1 MKLEQKNKIRF
12 LIFAS
17 VLTLLFPYALFSQNN
32 SAFSRISINEGLS
45 QSTVRAILQDSEGY
59 MWFGTQDG
67 LNKYDGYDFT
77 IYKNDLDNPNTLSNN
92 EITSI
97 VEDNNG
103 NLWIG
108 TNGGGLNKFNKTT
121 KTFKHFKTN
130 SNQLNKLSNDFVF
143 SLLLDSKGFLWV
155 GTVGGGLNVIDLKTE
170 RVEVLNA
177 NLSEINRL
185 EVLAICED
193 KNGDIWVGT
202 NKGLSKLNIET
213 NQVVN
218 YKFQPNN
225 PDVLQNDYI
234 RALFKDSSGDLWV
247 GSYGGGLSKYDYEND
262 TYIQYQLSKKANKT
276 KVDSE
281 FITSIAEDDKGNL
294 WFGTW
299 GNGVKKFNK
308 KTKNITIYKNN
319 LDDLGSLS
327 YNTVWSVYVD
337 KSNLLWVGTFGAGL
351 NKLVLEDSKFNLYKR
366 QINNPNSISSNS
378 VRGIYE
384 DEKGIIWVGGYG
396 GLNKIDRGNNSIK
409 RYYGVNDVQIG
420 SVYSI
425 CPDEHDANILWIGSE
440 GSGLYKFNK
449 KTGNF
454 KSVLSEN
461 IKVTHIFSIQDDQE
475 GSLWLGAQSGFYR
488 FNKTTEEYFQILKD
502 SSAKVILANRYSV
515 CVFIDSKEAI
525 WVGTNGKGLIKYD
538 KDKKSFKEFEHKTD
552 HPNSISNNSIK
563 SIFEDDDGVLWI
575 GTNGGGLNKFIE
587 KEEKFIHYTEKD
599 GLANNVVYGIL
610 EDEEQH
616 LWLST
621 NKGVSKFDKT
631 NISFKNFTAD
641 DGLQSNEF
649 NTGSYFKSKSGEL
662 FFGGVKGLNTFFP
675 YKIKDNQ
682 FIPPI
687 VITSFKKF
695 DKEINYKQIL
705 SEKNKIN
712 LTHKD
717 NYISFEF
724 AALDYYAPE
733 HNKYAYKL
741 EGLDKDWIYSKTRR
755 FANYTNLDGGDYV
768 FKVKGANNDG
778 LWNETGISIPIYI
791 KPPFR
796 KTIWFIVLCGLSLM
810 VIVYGFFKIR
820 LNQVRLKTKNKYLR
834 KQNEEKIALLKEV
847 HHRMKNNLQMVNSLL
862 KFQSREIEDKKI
874 INMFKDAQNRVLSMS
889 LLHEKMYNSKDL
901 QHVNIEEHLTLLIT
915 DLIKSYALEKNI
927 NINIQI
933 ENVDLEIQTLVPLGL
948 IINEMITNSLKY
960 AFKDRDKGTITV
972 RLKQLDAKLQEL
984 IIGDDGEGYV
994 PEKKSEGLGT
1004 KLIQIFVKQ
1013 LNGTMT
1019 KLDQSGTFYKLV
1031 FEKIDIL

>member
-1 MKLEQKNKIRF
+1 MFIN
-12 LIFAS
+12 
-17 VLTLLFPYALFSQNN
+17 LLDVYAQSNDDFT
-32 SAFSRISINEGLS
+32 RISINDGLS

-67 LNKYDGYDFT
+67 LNKYDGYKFT
-77 IYKNDLDNPNTLSNN
+77 IYKKNLDNPNTLSNN
-92 EITSI
+92 EVTSI

-103 NLWIG
+103 DLWIG
-108 TNGGGLNKFNKTT
+108 TNGGGLNKFNK
-121 KTFKHFKTN
+121 KTETFIHFKTT
-130 SNQLNKLSNDFVF
+130 SIQLNKISNDFIF
-143 SLLLDSKGFLWV
+143 SLHIDSKGFLWI

-170 RVEVLNA
+170 RVEVLNE
-177 NLSEINRL
+177 NLSEISRL

-193 KNGDIWVGT
+193 KYGDVWVGT
-202 NKGLSKLNIET
+202 NKGLNKINIET
-213 NQVVN
+213 NQIVN

-225 PDVLQNDYI
+225 SEVLQNDYI
-234 RALFKDSSGDLWV
+234 RALFKDSYGDLGV

-262 TYIQYQLSKKANKT
+262 TFIQYQLSEKANKT

-281 FITSIAEDDKGNL
+281 FITSITEDKKGNL

-319 LDDLGSLS
+319 QGNLNTLS
-327 YNTVWSVYVD
+327 YNTVWDVCID

-351 NKLVLEDSKFNLYKR
+351 NRLALEENKFNLYKR

-384 DEKGIIWVGGYG
+384 DEKGILWVGGYS
-396 GLNKIDRGNNSIK
+396 GLNKIDRENNSIK
-409 RYYGVNDVQIG
+409 RYYGDDKIG

-425 CPDEHDANILWIGSE
+425 SPDEHDTNILWIGSE

-449 KTGNF
+449 KTKVF
-454 KSVLSEN
+454 KSMLSEDL
-461 IKVTHIFSIQDDQE
+461 KVTHVFSIQDDKD
-475 GSLWLGAQSGFYR
+475 GYLWLGAQSGFYS
-488 FNKTTEEYFQILKD
+488 FNKVTEEYSQILKD
-502 SSAKVILANRYSV
+502 YSAKVILANRYSV
-515 CVFIDSKEAI
+515 CVFIDRKGFV

-538 KDKKSFKEFEHKTD
+538 KVLKSFKEFEHKTD
-552 HPNSISNNSIK
+552 NPNSISNNSIK
-563 SIFEDDDGVLWI
+563 SIFEDNDGVLWI

-587 KEEKFIHYTEKD
+587 KKEQFIHYTEKC
-599 GLANNVVYGIL
+599 GLPNNVVYGIL
-610 EDEEQH
+610 EDKEKH

-621 NKGVSKFDKT
+621 NKGISKFDKN
-631 NISFKNFTAD
+631 NISFKSYTVD

-649 NTGSYFKSKSGEL
+649 NTGSYFKSKSGEM

-675 YKIKDNQ
+675 SQIKDNQ

-705 SEKNKIN
+705 SEKNIIN

-724 AALDYYAPE
+724 AALDYYSPE

-741 EGLDKDWIYSKTRR
+741 EGLDTDWIYSDTRR
-755 FANYTNLDGGDYV
+755 FANYTNLSGGDYV
-768 FKVKGANNDG
+768 FKVKGTNSDE
-778 LWNETGISIPIYI
+778 LWNETGVSVPIYI

-796 KTIWFIVLCGLSLM
+796 KTIWFIILCGLSLI
-810 VIVYGFFKIR
+810 VIVYGVFKIR
-820 LNQVRLKTKNKYLR
+820 LNQVRLKTKNKYLK
-834 KQNEEKIALLKEV
+834 KQNDEKIALLKEV

-862 KFQSREIEDKKI
+862 KFQSREIADEKV

-915 DLIKSYALEKNI
+915 DLVKSYALEKKI
-927 NINIQI
+927 ELNIQI

-960 AFKDRDKGTITV
+960 AFKDRDEGTITV
-972 RLKQLDAKLQEL
+972 HLKQLDAKLQEL

-994 PEKKSEGLGT
+994 PEKKHEGLGT

-1019 KLDQSGTFYKLV
+1019 KLDKSGAFYKLV
-1031 FEKIDIL
+1031 FEKID

>member
-1 MKLEQKNKIRF
+1 MELKQKYKINF

-17 VLTLLFPYALFSQNN
+17 VLTLLSPYVLFSQNN
-32 SAFSRISINEGLS
+32 SSFSRISINEGLS

-67 LNKYDGYDFT
+67 LNKYDGYNFT
-77 IYKNDLDNPNTLSNN
+77 VYKNDLEDLNSLSNN
-92 EITSI
+92 EVTSI
-97 VEDNNG
+97 VEDDHG

-121 KTFKHFKTN
+121 ETFTHFKADN
-130 SNQLNKLSNDFVF
+130 DKQSGISNDFIF
-143 SLLLDSKGFLWV
+143 SLHIDSKGFLWI
-155 GTVGGGLNVIDLKTE
+155 GTVGGGLNIINLKTE

-177 NLSEINRL
+177 NLSEISRL

-202 NKGLSKLNIET
+202 NKGLNKLNLVT

-225 PDVLQNDYI
+225 PKVLQNDYI

-262 TYIQYQLSKKANKT
+262 TFIQYQLSKIANKT

-281 FITSIAEDDKGNL
+281 FITSIAEDNKGNL
-294 WFGTW
+294 WFATW

-308 KTKNITIYKNN
+308 KTKNITIYNN
-319 LDDLGSLS
+319 NQDDLNSLS
-327 YNTVWSVYVD
+327 YNTIWSVYID
-337 KSNLLWVGTFGAGL
+337 KSNLLWAGTFGAGL
-351 NKLVLEDSKFNLYKR
+351 NKLVLEESKFTLYKR
-366 QINNPNSISSNS
+366 QVNNPNSISSNS

-384 DEKGIIWVGGYG
+384 DEKGILWVGGYS

-409 RYYGVNDVQIG
+409 RYHGEDEIG

-449 KTGNF
+449 KTKVF
-454 KSVLSEN
+454 KSMLSEDL
-461 IKVTHIFSIQDDQE
+461 KVTHVFSIQDDKD
-475 GSLWLGAQSGFYR
+475 GYLWLGAQSGFYS
-488 FNKTTEEYFQILKD
+488 FNKATEEYSQILRD
-502 SSAKVILANRYSV
+502 YSAKVILANRYSV
-515 CVFIDSKEAI
+515 CVFIDSKGAI
-525 WVGTNGKGLIKYD
+525 WVGTNGKGLIKYN
-538 KDKKSFKEFEHKTD
+538 KDKNSFKEYEYTTGN
-552 HPNSISNNSIK
+552 PNSISNNSIK
-563 SIFEDDDGVLWI
+563 SIFEDNDGILWI

-587 KEEKFIHYTEKD
+587 KEEKFIHYTEKE

-610 EDEEQH
+610 EDKEHH

-621 NKGVSKFDKT
+621 NKGISKFDEN

-649 NTGSYFKSKSGEL
+649 NTGSYFKSKSGEM

-705 SEKNKIN
+705 SEKEIIN
-712 LTHKD
+712 LRYKE
-717 NYISFEF
+717 NYFSFEF
-724 AALDYYAPE
+724 AALDYYSPE
-733 HNKYAYKL
+733 NNKYAYKL
-741 EGLDKDWIYSKTRR
+741 EGLDPDWIYSDTRR
-755 FANYTNLDGGDYV
+755 FASYTNLNGGDYV
-768 FKVKGANNDG
+768 FKVKGTNNDG
-778 LWNETGISIPIYI
+778 LWNETGVSIPIYI

-796 KTIWFIVLCGLSLM
+796 KTIWFFLIGGFSLLS
-810 VIVYGFFKIR
+810 VVYGVFKIR
-820 LNQVRLKTKNKYLR
+820 LNQVRLKTKNKYL
-834 KQNEEKIALLKEV
+834 KNQNEEKIVLLKEV

-862 KFQSREIEDKKI
+862 KFQSREIEDEKI

-901 QHVNIEEHLTLLIT
+901 QHIDIEEHLTLLIK
-915 DLIKSYALEKNI
+915 DLVKSYAIEKKIHLNI
-927 NINIQI
+927 KI
-933 ENVDLEIQTLVPLGL
+933 ENVDFKIQTLVPLGL

-972 RLKQLDAKLQEL
+972 HLKQLDAKLQEL
-984 IIGDDGEGYV
+984 IIGDDGEGYS

-1019 KLDQSGTFYKLV
+1019 KLDHSGAFYKLV
-1031 FEKIDIL
+1031 FEKID

>member
-1 MKLEQKNKIRF
+1 
-12 LIFAS
+12 
-17 VLTLLFPYALFSQNN
+17 
-32 SAFSRISINEGLS
+32 
-45 QSTVRAILQDSEGY
+45 
-59 MWFGTQDG
+59 
-67 LNKYDGYDFT
+67 
-77 IYKNDLDNPNTLSNN
+77 
-92 EITSI
+92 
-97 VEDNNG
+97 
-103 NLWIG
+103 
-108 TNGGGLNKFNKTT
+108 
-121 KTFKHFKTN
+121 
-130 SNQLNKLSNDFVF
+130 
-143 SLLLDSKGFLWV
+143 
-155 GTVGGGLNVIDLKTE
+155 LNVIDLKTE

-202 NKGLSKLNIET
+202 NKGLNKLNLET
-213 NQVVN
+213 DQVVN

-262 TYIQYQLSKKANKT
+262 TFIQYQLSKKVA
-276 KVDSE
+276 DFQLDLE
-281 FITSIAEDDKGNL
+281 FITSITEDDKGNL

-299 GNGVKKFNK
+299 GNGIKKLHK
-308 KTKNITIYKNN
+308 KTKEFTRYINN
-319 LDDLGSLS
+319 LDDPKSLS
-327 YNTVWSVYVD
+327 YNTVWSVYID

-351 NKLVLEDSKFNLYKR
+351 NKLVLEESKFNLYKR
-366 QINNPNSISSNS
+366 QVNNPNSISSNS

-384 DEKGIIWVGGYG
+384 DEKGILWVGGYS
-396 GLNKIDRGNNSIK
+396 GLNKIDRENNSIK
-409 RYYGVNDVQIG
+409 RYYGDDEIG

-425 CPDEHDANILWIGSE
+425 CPDEHDSDILWIGSE

-449 KTGNF
+449 KTKVF
-454 KSVLSEN
+454 KSMLSEGL
-461 IKVTHIFSIQDDQE
+461 KVTHVFSIQDDKD
-475 GSLWLGAQSGFYR
+475 GYLWLGAQSGFYS
-488 FNKTTEEYFQILKD
+488 FNKVTEEYFQILRNY
-502 SSAKVILANRYSV
+502 SAKVILANRYSV
-515 CVFIDSKEAI
+515 CVFIDSKGAI
-525 WVGTNGKGLIKYD
+525 WVGTNGKGLIKYN
-538 KDKKSFKEFEHKTD
+538 KDKNSFKEYEHKTD
-552 HPNSISNNSIK
+552 NPNSISNNSIK
-563 SIFEDDDGVLWI
+563 SIFEDDNGVLWI

-587 KEEKFIHYTEKD
+587 KEEKFIHYTEKN
-599 GLANNVVYGIL
+599 GLSNNVVYGIL

-621 NKGVSKFDKT
+621 NKGVSKFDKK

-649 NTGSYFKSKSGEL
+649 NTGSYFKSISGEL

-675 YKIKDNQ
+675 DRIKDNQ

-695 DKEINYKQIL
+695 DKEINYRNIL
-705 SEKNKIN
+705 SEKNIIN

-741 EGLDKDWIYSKTRR
+741 EGLDTDWIYSKTRR

-796 KTIWFIVLCGLSLM
+796 KTIGFIILSGLSLM
-810 VIVYGFFKIR
+810 LIVYGVFKIR
-820 LNQVRLKTKNKYLR
+820 LNQVRLKTKNKYLK

-915 DLIKSYALEKNI
+915 DLVKSYALEKKI
-927 NINIQI
+927 NLNIQI

-960 AFKDRDKGTITV
+960 AFKGRDKGTITV
-972 RLKQLDAKLQEL
+972 QLKQLDAKLQEL

-994 PEKKSEGLGT
+994 PEKKYEGLGT